1 MICGTKFLR
10 TLLVVLLCGLA
21 CYPAYAESLL
31 EDALRNGSGIRAL
44 GMGGAYTAIAE
55 GGAAVFYNPAGL
67 IYSGGEFNSENFDYQ
82 GSRYTQFNAT
92 YGYLSPFGLATLKKE
107 TATSKVDIT
116 TIGYGR
122 RGAKGVHWGIAYK
135 SIHHQSPLDDKVGWS
150 ADLGVLV
157 NLTPFMNL
165 GFVAKDVMKAHVPV
179 ASTVAGG
186 LAFFTPDRDFIW
198 SLDVF
203 QKSSTVQDEYVLKTG
218 FEYALSDGLI
228 LRTGFGQETWGWG
241 ATLQLPFVEVQYG
254 SQSDRASGGRMHMLG
269 FRLGRGASL
278 PQENTGGRYSLFK
291 PKAFAQFTVGSSL
304 IGGKSEYSLFNGQKL
319 GSNDLLYLIHNA
331 VADPACRGFM
341 IRIQPMQAGLA
352 SIGLVQELRE
362 ELLKAKKK
370 GKVVMVYLDG
380 YASLPEYYLA
390 SMADHIMMPSL
401 GSLSHLSVSLEV
413 LKTKTFMEN
422 FGVTVTTVASGRY
435 KAALSSDTD
444 ALDADSR
451 LVYEDVVQDLFH
463 KVLADIQ
470 ESRKLKWEEVSH
482 AFTGEMISASQAK
495 DYELID
501 SLGYWEDIETY
512 AEKKY
517 KDIGTTSIVSFTDP
531 IGPDPL
537 IPDLNRIAVLEIDGP
552 IVSGSVGR
560 NILFGGRATGSDDI
574 HAVVDTILDDVF
586 IRGVVVRINS
596 PGGSLLGSD
605 HIHRAITRLKEKG
618 LKVYVSMGNV
628 AASGGYYV
636 ALPADKIY
644 ANAGTLTGSIGVVSS
659 FTDFHGLQ
667 EILGINREVIK
678 SGRFGDMGSENKD
691 VTAEELAMFA
701 ASQKQGYEA
710 FKQKIIEGRKLTPE
724 EVVSVSQG
732 QIMTGKQAMKHKV
745 VDALGNFYTAVDD
758 LAKEIKV
765 TAPELVYFRKPE
777 VMGFP
782 FLGDLMAQ
790 VQLAL

>member
-1 MICGTKFLR
+1 MRKAEFLR
-10 TLLVVLLCGLA
+10 TLLLALCCLLVWHPLH
-21 CYPAYAESLL
+21 AEDLL
-31 EDALRNGSGIRAL
+31 EDALKNGAGIRAL

-82 GSRYTQFNAT
+82 GAQYTQFNAT
-92 YGYLSPFGLATLKKE
+92 YGYMSPFGLASLKKE
-107 TATSKVDIT
+107 TATSMVDMT

-122 RGAKGVHWGIAYK
+122 RGAKGVHWGVAYK
-135 SIHHQSPLDDKVGWS
+135 SIHHRSPSDEKVGWS
-150 ADLGVLV
+150 ADLGLLV

-165 GFVAKDVMKAHVPV
+165 GFVAKDVMKSQVPV
-179 ASTVAGG
+179 PSTVAGG

-198 SLDVF
+198 SLDVL
-203 QKSSTVQDEYVLKTG
+203 QKSSSFQDEYILKTG
-218 FEYALSDGLI
+218 FEYAISDGLI
-228 LRTGFGQETWGWG
+228 LRTGFGQELWSWG

-254 SQSDRASGGRMHMLG
+254 VQSDRSRGDSMHMLG

-278 PQENTGGRYSLFK
+278 PKANTGGRYSLFK
-291 PKAFAQFTVGSSL
+291 PKAFAQFTVGASL
-304 IGGKSEYSLFNGQKL
+304 VGGQSEYSLFNGQKL

-341 IRIQPMQAGLA
+341 IRIQPMQSGLA

-362 ELLKAKKK
+362 ELLKAKKQ

-390 SMADHIMMPSL
+390 SVADHIMMPSL

-435 KAALSSDTD
+435 KTALSSDTD
-444 ALDADSR
+444 VLDADSR
-451 LVYEDVVQDLFH
+451 LVYEDVVHDLFH

-470 ESRKLKWEEVSH
+470 ESRKLKWEDVSH
-482 AFTGEMISASQAK
+482 AFTGELLTASQAK
-495 DYELID
+495 DYQLID

-517 KDIGTTSIVSFTDP
+517 KDIGTTSIVAFTDP
-531 IGPDPL
+531 VGPDPL

-552 IVSGSVGR
+552 IVSGSVGQ

-574 HAVVDTILDDVF
+574 HAMVDNILEDVF
-586 IRGVVVRINS
+586 IRGVVVRVNS

-618 LKVYVSMGNV
+618 LRVYVSMGNV

-636 ALPADKIY
+636 ALPAHKIY

-659 FTDFHGLQ
+659 FTDFHDLQ
-667 EILGINREVIK
+667 EMLGISREVIK
-678 SGRFGDMGSENKD
+678 SGRFADMGSSNKE
-691 VTAEELAMFA
+691 VTEEEKAMFA

-710 FKQKIIEGRKLTPE
+710 FKQRVTEGRKLTPE
-724 EVVSVSQG
+724 EVDSVAQG
-732 QIMTGKQAMKHKV
+732 QIMTGEQALKHKV
-745 VDALGNFYTAVDD
+745 VDALGNFYTTVDD
-758 LAKEIKV
+758 LAKEINI
-765 TAPELVYFRKPE
+765 TSPELVYFRKPE
-777 VMGFP
+777 FMGVP

-790 VQLAL
+790 MQLAL